1 MKNLRIAL
9 AALVAIMAVSCEKN
23 PGGDPEN
30 KTSGVAVGITL
41 PGGGGKS
48 RAIGTPVAN
57 EAVPDLAIGHIFLYS
72 SASNIIDKHMVLY
85 NGTAPTGYGTALTE
99 TFANVTNQTNQDL
112 VVISGVK
119 AEVDKCLVVLNG
131 YDASGSDLITGDR
144 TGGSIAGIKALVL
157 KAEAINDA
165 SASINKVAMVDDK
178 ALSSHSAINT
188 GGPGDDQTYTRTAD
202 MLVKAL
208 GTRIQL
214 KEITSHDYTG
224 SDGTVI
230 AITGYKVAGVYVNYV
245 YNQRTLGA
253 EATGAIQVDNGSTEA
268 NYFGDGSKY
277 ASGQPGYK
285 LADNAAPMVANAT
298 GEVAPASGWWGY
310 NLVPYPAT
318 STSGVP
324 HLVVHLTDIAY
335 TIDGVAQTAITDK
348 WLTVRS
354 YKENGTDVTN
364 FLANHVYSLSDGL
377 SFDFNDM
384 TDNPETES
392 VALSINIEV
401 MKWINHNVTP
411 GL

>member
-1 MKNLRIAL
+1 MKNFKVTL
-9 AALVAIMAVSCEKN
+9 AALVAIMAVSCEKH
-23 PGGDPEN
+23 PGGEPEN
-30 KTSGVAVGITL
+30 KTSGVAIGISL
-41 PGGGGKS
+41 PGSEAKS

-57 EAVPDLAIGHIFLYS
+57 DAVPDLAIGHIFLYS

-85 NGTAPTGYGTALTE
+85 TGTAPTGFGSALTE

-131 YDASGSDLITGDR
+131 YDASGADLITGDK
-144 TGGSIAGIKALVL
+144 TGGSVAGIKALVL

-165 SASINKVAMVDDK
+165 NGTINKVAMYDDK
-178 ALSSHSAINT
+178 ALTSHSVVNT
-188 GGPGDDQTYTRTAD
+188 GGQNDDESYTRTAD

-214 KEITSHDYTG
+214 KEVTSHNYTG
-224 SDGTVI
+224 GDGTVV
-230 AITGYKVAGVYVNYV
+230 AITDYKVAGVYINYV

-253 EATGAIQVDNGSTEA
+253 EASGAIQVDNGSTEA
-268 NYFGDGSKY
+268 NYFGSTSKY

-285 LADNAAPMVANAT
+285 LADNAAALLAVT
-298 GEVAPASGWWGY
+298 GKAAPTSGWWGY
-310 NLVPYPAT
+310 NLIPYPAA

-324 HLVVHLTDIAY
+324 HLIVHITDISY
-335 TIDGVAQTAITDK
+335 TIDGVAQTGITDK

-354 YKENGTDVTN
+354 YKENGADVTN
-364 FLANHVYSLSDGL
+364 FLANHIYSLSDGL
-377 SFDFNDM
+377 SFDFNDL

-392 VALSINIEV
+392 VALSVNIEV

-411 GL
+411 VL